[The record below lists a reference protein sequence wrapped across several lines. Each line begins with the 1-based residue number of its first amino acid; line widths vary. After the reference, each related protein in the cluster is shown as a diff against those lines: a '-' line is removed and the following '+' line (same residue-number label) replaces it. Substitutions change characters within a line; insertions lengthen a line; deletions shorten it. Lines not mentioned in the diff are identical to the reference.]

1 MNVKLNPDLYS
12 MSDSMSD
19 EPELFGAEFLGLTR
33 NSEIGPFIAL
43 ALDYT

>member
-1 MNVKLNPDLYS
+1 MNVKLNPDLY
-12 MSDSMSD
+12 SMSD